1 MNLGKD
7 SFLVPTTFWAVVAVS
22 EVQYDCLIAAATRLG
37 AAALLVMMRGRTMT
51 ELLFRQN

>member
-1 MNLGKD
+1 LYA
-7 SFLVPTTFWAVVAVS
+7 TTFWVVAAVS
-22 EVQYDCLIAAATRLG
+22 EVQYDCLIAAATLLG